1 MSKAS
6 KITPDTLESAHT
18 MTSLPN
24 LPATARMMERLEALA
39 LITDEPGKLTRLY
52 LSPAHRRGVDVVMG
66 WFREAGLAPTLDA
79 VGNISAR
86 LEGASP
92 GLPALIIA
100 SHIDTVR
107 DAGKYDGNL
116 GVLSGLAVIEEVQ
129 RLGEKLPFAIEVIA
143 FGDEEG
149 VRFPITLSGSRAV
162 AGRFEMAA
170 LDGADAEGV
179 TMRAALENFGLD
191 PAGIAEIARNPG
203 DVLAYLELHIEQ
215 GPVLEAANQPLGVVT
230 SIASIQRLAAT
241 VKGEAG
247 HAGTVPMAYRH
258 DALAAAAEMILAV
271 ERIANSQPGMVG
283 TVGIVNAQPGAVN
296 VIPGEVRFSLDLRAP
311 NDADRKAG
319 VNAVLAEL
327 EAIATR
333 RGVTL
338 DLVGG
343 YEEKAALCHPAIKD
357 GLAAAIRTLG
367 YEPIALPSG
376 AGHDAMS
383 FEALCPMGMLFLR
396 CKGGIS
402 HNPAE
407 SITAEDADIA
417 IAAMLAFVRALDPA
431 KLGR

>member
-1 MSKAS
+1 
-6 KITPDTLESAHT
+6 
-18 MTSLPN
+18 MTKLPN
-24 LPATARMMERLEALA
+24 LPATIRMMDRLEQLA
-39 LITDEPGKLTRLY
+39 LDTDEPGKLSRLY
-52 LSPAHRRGVDVVMG
+52 LSPAHRKAVDRVTG
-66 WFREAGLAPTLDA
+66 WFREAGLTPALDA

-86 LEGASP
+86 FEGTTP

-116 GVLSGLAVIEEVQ
+116 GVLAGLAVVEELR

-162 AGRFEMAA
+162 AGRFDMAA
-170 LDGADAEGV
+170 LDGADADGI
-179 TMRAALENFGLD
+179 TMRAAMEAFGLD
-191 PAGIAEIARNPG
+191 PTGIAAIARKPK

-215 GPVLEAANQPLGVVT
+215 GPVLEAADQPLGVVT

-241 VKGEAG
+241 IKGEAG
-247 HAGTVPMAYRH
+247 HAGTVPMPYRH

-271 ERIANSQPGMVG
+271 ERIANGRKGMVG
-283 TVGIVNAQPGAVN
+283 TVGIVHAEPGAVN
-296 VIPGEVRFSLDLRAP
+296 VIPGDVRFSLDLRAP
-311 NDADRKAG
+311 NDEDRIAG

-327 EAIATR
+327 NAIAKR
-333 RGVTL
+333 RGVSL
-338 DLVGG
+338 DLSAG
-343 YEEKAALCHPAIKD
+343 YEEKAALCHPAIQE
-357 GLAAAIRTLG
+357 GLAAAIRSLG
-367 YEPIALPSG
+367 FEPIALASG

-407 SITAEDADIA
+407 EITQADADIA
-417 IAAMLAFVRALDPA
+417 LAAMLAFVRALDPA
-431 KLGR
+431 KLRI

>member
-1 MSKAS
+1 
-6 KITPDTLESAHT
+6 
-18 MTSLPN
+18 MTTRSN
-24 LPATARMMERLEALA
+24 LPATARMMERLETLA
-39 LITDEPGKLTRLY
+39 LDTDEPGKLSRLY
-52 LSPAHRRGVDVVMG
+52 LSPAHKKAVERVMG
-66 WFREAGLAPTLDA
+66 WFREAGLSPALDA

-86 LEGASP
+86 FEGVTP

-107 DAGKYDGNL
+107 DAGKFDGNL
-116 GVLSGLAVIEEVQ
+116 GVLAGLAVVEEIQ

-162 AGRFEMAA
+162 AGRFDMAA
-170 LDGADAEGV
+170 LDGADADGI
-179 TMRAALENFGLD
+179 TMRAAMESFGLN
-191 PAGIAEIARNPG
+191 PAEIGAIARDPG
-203 DVLAYLELHIEQ
+203 KVLAYLELHIEQ

-247 HAGTVPMAYRH
+247 HAGTVPMPYRH
-258 DALAAAAEMILAV
+258 DALAAAAEMVLAV
-271 ERIANSQPGMVG
+271 ERIASARPGMVG
-283 TVGIVNAQPGAVN
+283 TVGIIGAEPGAVN
-296 VIPGEVRFSLDLRAP
+296 VIPGDVRFSLDLRAP
-311 NDADRKAG
+311 NDDDRKAG
-319 VNAVLAEL
+319 VEEVLSAL
-327 EAIATR
+327 QTIAQR

-338 DLVGG
+338 ALAAG
-343 YEEKAALCHPAIKD
+343 YEEEAALCHPAIKD
-357 GLAAAIRTLG
+357 GLSAAIRALG
-367 YEPIALPSG
+367 HEPITLPSG

-407 SITAEDADIA
+407 SITEADADIA
-417 IAAMLAFVRALDPA
+417 LAAMLAFVRALDPGQ
-431 KLGR
+431 LEG

>member
-1 MSKAS
+1 
-6 KITPDTLESAHT
+6 
-18 MTSLPN
+18 MTN
-24 LPATARMMERLEALA
+24 LSNLSATARMMERLEVLA
-39 LITDEPGKLTRLY
+39 LDTDEPGKLTRLY
-52 LSPAHRRGVDVVMG
+52 LSPAHRKAVDRVMG
-66 WFREAGLAPTLDA
+66 WFREAGLSPALDA

-86 LEGASP
+86 FEGATP

-107 DAGKYDGNL
+107 DAGKFDGNL
-116 GVLSGLAVIEEVQ
+116 GVLAGLAVVEELR

-162 AGRFEMAA
+162 AGCFDMAA
-170 LDGADAEGV
+170 LEGKDAEGI
-179 TMRAALENFGLD
+179 TMRAAMEAFGLD
-191 PAGIAEIARNPG
+191 PAGIAAIARKSE

-230 SIASIQRLAAT
+230 SIASIQRLAAS

-247 HAGTVPMAYRH
+247 HAGTVPMPYRH
-258 DALAAAAEMILAV
+258 DALAAAAEMILTV
-271 ERIANSQPGMVG
+271 ERIANARAGMVG
-283 TVGIVNAQPGAVN
+283 TVGKVEAQPGAVN
-296 VIPGEVRFSLDLRAP
+296 VIPGDVRFSLDLRAP
-311 NDADRKAG
+311 DDDNRKAG
-319 VNAVLAEL
+319 VAEVLVAL
-327 EAIATR
+327 QAIAHK

-338 DLVGG
+338 ELAAG

-357 GLAAAIRTLG
+357 GLSAAIRSLG
-367 YEPIALPSG
+367 HEPIPLPSG

-396 CKGGIS
+396 CKGGVS

-407 SITAEDADIA
+407 SITQGDADTA
-417 IAAMLAFVRALDPA
+417 ISAMLAFVRALEPE
-431 KLGR
+431 KLKT